1 MALTVEHLHDLLEP
15 GAAALGFEVV
25 AVQIL
30 GRERPTLRVY
40 IDGPDGVGVA
50 DCAKASHQFSAILD
64 IDEPVSG
71 AYDLE
76 VSSPGTDRP
85 LVKPEHF
92 KAAVGE
98 SVRLRLKV
106 SQDNRRRFTGELLA
120 TNEDSVVVEVEG
132 EKFSLNYNDMDK
144 ARVVPSYD

>member
-1 MALTVEHLHDLLEP
+1 MALTVEHLHNLLEP
-15 GAAALGFEVV
+15 GAQALGFEVV

-40 IDGPDGVGVA
+40 IDGPEGVGID

-64 IDEPVSG
+64 VDEPVSG
-71 AYDLE
+71 RYDLE

-92 KAAVGE
+92 KAAVGQ

-120 TNEDSVVVEVEG
+120 ADDESVVVEVEG
-132 EKFSLNYNDMDK
+132 EEFNLSYNDMDK
-144 ARVVPSYD
+144 ARVAPDYD

>member
-1 MALTVEHLHDLLEP
+1 MALTVEHLHNLLEP
-15 GAAALGFEVV
+15 GAQALGFEVV
-25 AVQIL
+25 AVQVL
-30 GRERPTLRVY
+30 GRDRPTLRVY
-40 IDGPDGVGVA
+40 IDGPEGVGID

-64 IDEPVSG
+64 VDEPVSG

-92 KAAVGE
+92 KTAVGQ

-106 SQDNRRRFTGELLA
+106 LQDNRRRFTGELLA
-120 TNEDSVVVEVEG
+120 ADDESVLVNVEG
-132 EKFSLNYNDMDK
+132 EEFNLSYNDMDK
-144 ARVVPSYD
+144 ARVVPDYD